1 MKSFTAIFQGLFRIC
16 SASGSG
22 NYFCVPNDKST
33 QYKVENKAKI
43 KTGIVFFQKL
53 QKEERNEFKVYLDFG
68 GKDKFNVNNA
78 FICEFIFDSDYINVS
93 IAQGKKTFKRNVAP
107 TFEDIKKPV
116 VKSKR
121 KPPAARK
128 SLFEEV
134 GEPSQEQINNKAQE
148 VSETFCVNFHNY
160 NKEEIGKLLK
170 QKTEQQISVNKLED
184 TINKIRTNINKLYE
198 KSKNDTEKTKSKN
211 N

>member
-1 MKSFTAIFQGLFRIC
+1 MSLTTKVRNTKWKTRPRLKQALFFFI
-16 SASGSG
+16 
-22 NYFCVPNDKST
+22 
-33 QYKVENKAKI
+33 
-43 KTGIVFFQKL
+43 FQKL
-53 QKEERNEFKVYLDFG
+53 QKEERYEFKVYLDFG

-128 SLFEEV
+128 SLFEEA

-160 NKEEIGKLLK
+160 NKEEIDKLLK

-198 KSKNDTEKTKSKN
+198 KSKNDTEETKSKN
-211 N
+211 D